1 MILILFLGAPGTGK
15 GSISQKLV
23 QTKGFIHFSTG
34 KIFRALKDKNANSG
48 SLISDDLVND
58 LVIKELSKFKPDSK
72 VILDGY
78 PRTKV
83 QAEFL
88 NKHYPIKVIFQ
99 LSNLT
104 DEYIIERLSNR
115 LLCEKEDHS
124 FNLIHHPP
132 KVPGVCD
139 FDGSKLYKRPD
150 DTGEIIQKRLDLY
163 RQHTQPLIDYYKA
176 NSNVIEIDARKSI
189 DQIVKQVSDKLSELE

>member
-15 GSISQKLV
+15 GTISQKLV
-23 QTKGFIHFSTG
+23 QNNGFIHFSTG
-34 KIFRALKDKNANSG
+34 KIFRALKDKNTNLG
-48 SLISDDLVND
+48 SLVSDDLVNS
-58 LVIKELSKFKPDSK
+58 LVIKELSKFDPSSK

-88 NKHYPIKVIFQ
+88 NKYYPIKVVFQ
-99 LSNLT
+99 LSHLS

-124 FNLIHHPP
+124 FNIIHHPP

-139 FDGSKLYKRPD
+139 YDGSKLYKRPD
-150 DTGEIIQKRLDLY
+150 DAREIIQKRLDLY
-163 RQHTQPLIDYYKA
+163 RQHSQPLIYYYKE
-176 NSNVIEIDARKSI
+176 NNTVIEIDASKAI
-189 DQIVKQVSDKLSELE
+189 EDIVKEISKKLAQL